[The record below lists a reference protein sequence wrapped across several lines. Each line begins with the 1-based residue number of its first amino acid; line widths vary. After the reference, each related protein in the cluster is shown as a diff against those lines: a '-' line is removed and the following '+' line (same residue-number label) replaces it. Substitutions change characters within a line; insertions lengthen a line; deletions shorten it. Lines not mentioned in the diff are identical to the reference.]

1 MSRNKIAR
9 LALLAILHI
18 SLPVL
23 ANDTLPEKNIL
34 IDRANYW
41 DKLGRSDRAVQAW
54 QQLLLVEPDNAQAL
68 AGLARHQAQSAGN
81 VDQAELTDPE
91 SRPSAAPAEPDASV
105 VMPAAT
111 QAEEKS
117 RKVEDWADL
126 YPGGLKDNAQ
136 VNGAGAG
143 TEQGSDISSGQTV
156 VDHTMDI
163 QTELT
168 VESGNQSPLPE
179 AKEADAKE
187 NNHAVASPAAILM
200 VMPEV
205 GLAEPL
211 QVELNPNYPL
221 GNSSPIPSPTP
232 PLKGGEYGDLIR
244 SFPTQSS
251 PTPPLKG
258 GEYATVPAFSPPL
271 QGEGWGGDGLN
282 SANEQSGLK
291 ASALPDGT
299 DDKSATQKLS
309 ARAHYWQ
316 KLGRSDR
323 AAQAWQELLLVEP
336 DNAEAQAGLAR
347 YQTQLEANG
356 EQEKLPNPE
365 AANLEGSKVERD
377 SLASAEAV
385 VATASESAQ
394 RAPLAVPVQPEGDG
408 KKVENWADLYQSG
421 LKENVLTDEPNASAA
436 LQADEKSSTPVV
448 SAIAMQNDLAAQAA
462 NQSMSV
468 EPKAAGT
475 TLNAM
480 AVPDSPVSRNV
491 ETARAPV
498 VTIRAEPESGQAEKW
513 PQFYQRGFKPAL
525 PEPDVDTTPGG
536 SLLVSDKPS
545 RQELLDQAKY
555 WDSRGRADLSAKIR
569 KELAPQAV
577 AVASNKPVVMNPAMA
592 DKPKSTVSSK
602 PEIHAA
608 SVATERVVAI
618 KAAEDTQSPGS
629 QTQVTL
635 EENVQALIAQPSRQ
649 ELLDRAQYWEDR
661 GRSDLAA
668 KVPDQLVLAVTKQ
681 GDAVLSKNPTASKRI
696 ALAERVIARNDSA
709 VHAQTEPG
717 MSEKSTALL
726 GAAPGK
732 QELEEQAAYWEAR
745 GRSDLASKA
754 RPAPAGAVAGSGR
767 DAAVRIAAADRQVS
781 RSMLLVSD
789 DRVRSDSGIS
799 ENARTLG
806 NVTLTRE
813 ELDEQAQYWEARG
826 RSDLAEQLRKKL
838 YALEPARPMS
848 VSRQTTPARN
858 LHVTQVRESEGAS
871 RSALEDSL
879 LKNPG
884 SMAARLDLAK
894 IYQDAGEM
902 AKARLQIDSVLAAN
916 PDLPDAL
923 YASAQLY
930 ATQRLWWETLHTLD
944 KISPVSRTTEMGKL
958 QKMAWAHVQIDRADA
973 LVRQGNNAE
982 AELLLRQV
990 AAELAVNYNQT
1001 RQPEPPP
1008 LWKSTTPK
1016 LKKARR

>member
-1 MSRNKIAR
+1 MSRNKIAW

-23 ANDTLPEKNIL
+23 ANDTPHEKNIL

-41 DKLGRSDRAVQAW
+41 DKLGRSDMAAQAW

-81 VDQAELTDPE
+81 VDQAEPGSRDVTDPE
-91 SRPSAAPAEPDASV
+91 SRPSVTPADPDASV
-105 VMPAAT
+105 AVPVAT

-136 VNGAGAG
+136 VNGASAG
-143 TEQGSDISSGQTV
+143 TEQGNDISSGQAV
-156 VDHTMDI
+156 VDHTMDL
-163 QTELT
+163 QAELP

-179 AKEADAKE
+179 AKEADTG
-187 NNHAVASPAAILM
+187 NQVVAD
-200 VMPEV
+200 
-205 GLAEPL
+205 
-211 QVELNPNYPL
+211 
-221 GNSSPIPSPTP
+221 P
-232 PLKGGEYGDLIR
+232 PL
-244 SFPTQSS
+244 
-251 PTPPLKG
+251 
-258 GEYATVPAFSPPL
+258 
-271 QGEGWGGDGLN
+271 N
-282 SANEQSGLK
+282 
-291 ASALPDGT
+291 ALPDADGAAVAEPQIMNGDNIADT
-299 DDKSATQKLS
+299 PAATLTVPPESSVIPAMQDTSQPDSAPVVTLLPPEQPDTQGLL

-323 AAQAWQELLLVEP
+323 AAQAWQELLLSEP

-347 YQTQLEANG
+347 YQTQPEANG
-356 EQEKLPNPE
+356 EQEKLPS
-365 AANLEGSKVERD
+365 AAKLESSKVERD
-377 SLASAEAV
+377 SPAVAEPV
-385 VATASESAQ
+385 VAAMPESAQ
-394 RAPLAVPVQPEGDG
+394 FRPEADG
-408 KKVENWADLYQSG
+408 KKVEDWSDLYQSG
-421 LKENVLTDEPNASAA
+421 LKENVLTDEPNAGVA

-448 SAIAMQNDLAAQAA
+448 SAIATQNDLAAQAA
-462 NQSMSV
+462 DHSIPA
-468 EPKAAGT
+468 EPKAADT
-475 TLNAM
+475 ALNAM

-491 ETARAPV
+491 ETARTPV
-498 VTIRAEPESGQAEKW
+498 ITLGTEPESGQAEKW

-525 PEPDVDTTPGG
+525 PEPDVDTTSGG
-536 SLLVSDKPS
+536 SLLISDKPS
-545 RQELLDQAKY
+545 NQELLDQAKY

-569 KELAPQAV
+569 KDLAPQAV
-577 AVASNKPVVMNPAMA
+577 TDVSNKPVVINPEMA
-592 DKPKSTVSSK
+592 DKPKFAVSSK
-602 PEIHAA
+602 PETHAE

-618 KAAEDTQSPGS
+618 KAADDTQGPGS

-635 EENVQALIAQPSRQ
+635 EENVQALVAQPSRQ

-668 KVPDQLVLAVTKQ
+668 KVPDQPALAMTRQ
-681 GDAVLSKNPTASKRI
+681 GDMALNKNSAASKRI
-696 ALAERVIARNDSA
+696 ALAERVIARNDPA
-709 VHAQTEPG
+709 IHAQAEPG
-717 MSEKSTALL
+717 ASESSTALA

-754 RPAPAGAVAGSGR
+754 RPAPAGAAADSGR
-767 DAAVRIAAADRQVS
+767 DAAVRIPAADRQVS

-789 DRVRSDSGIS
+789 EHVRSDAGIS

-806 NVTLTRE
+806 NVTLNRE

-848 VSRQTTPARN
+848 ASRQTATARN
-858 LHVTQVRESEGAS
+858 LHVQVREGEGVS